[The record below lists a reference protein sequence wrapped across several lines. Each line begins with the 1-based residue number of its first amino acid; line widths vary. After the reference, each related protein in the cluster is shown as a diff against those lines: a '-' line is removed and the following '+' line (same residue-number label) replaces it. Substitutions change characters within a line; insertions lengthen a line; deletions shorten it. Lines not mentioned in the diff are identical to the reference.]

1 MIMLQTVK
9 HSLKRI
15 LHNIVFSD
23 EQWLV
28 VLVLCVCIIH
38 VIGLIVILVFY

>member
-1 MIMLQTVK
+1 MDVK
-9 HSLKRI
+9 HVVKRI

-28 VLVLCVCIIH
+28 LLVLCVCVIH
-38 VIGLIVILVFY
+38 VIGLIVIVIFY